1 MGRAGQAAAAAARE
15 LWRAATQDEDGAVA
29 VYAALGLLGACH
41 TAARAGTIATV
52 RQVLPALAAAD
63 GGHDG
68 DDDGDAAQGQEEGDE
83 DIVSYSE
90 VVAAELRKQAAAD
103 DGGAG
108 DDEIVSYSEVV
119 AAELRGGSAAQR
131 PELASHFLE
140 AAAAAVS
147 GGGEGGA
154 GAARIPFATKY

>member
-29 VYAALGLLGACH
+29 VYAALGLLGACR

-52 RQVLPALAAAD
+52 RQELPAQAAA
-63 GGHDG
+63 GGG
-68 DDDGDAAQGQEEGDE
+68 DDGDAAQGPEEGDE

-90 VVAAELRKQAAAD
+90 VVAAELR
-103 DGGAG
+103 
-108 DDEIVSYSEVV
+108 
-119 AAELRGGSAAQR
+119 GGSATQR

-147 GGGEGGA
+147 GGGP

>member
-1 MGRAGQAAAAAARE
+1 M
-15 LWRAATQDEDGAVA
+15 WRAATLDEDGAVA
-29 VYAALGLLGACH
+29 VYAALGLLGACR

-52 RQVLPALAAAD
+52 RQELPAQAAA
-63 GGHDG
+63 GGG
-68 DDDGDAAQGQEEGDE
+68 DDGDAAQGQEEGDE

-119 AAELRGGSAAQR
+119 AAELRGGSATQR

-147 GGGEGGA
+147 GGGP

>member
-1 MGRAGQAAAAAARE
+1 M
-15 LWRAATQDEDGAVA
+15 A
-29 VYAALGLLGACH
+29 VYAALGLLGACR

-52 RQVLPALAAAD
+52 RQELPAQAAA
-63 GGHDG
+63 GGG
-68 DDDGDAAQGQEEGDE
+68 DDGDAAQGQEEGDE
-83 DIVSYSE
+83 DIVSYSD
-90 VVAAELRKQAAAD
+90 VVAAELRKAAAD

-119 AAELRGGSAAQR
+119 AAELRGGSATQR

-147 GGGEGGA
+147 GGGP

>member
-1 MGRAGQAAAAAARE
+1 M
-15 LWRAATQDEDGAVA
+15 A
-29 VYAALGLLGACH
+29 VYAALGLLGACR

-52 RQVLPALAAAD
+52 RQELPALAAAD
-63 GGHDG
+63 GGRDG

-83 DIVSYSE
+83 
-90 VVAAELRKQAAAD
+90 
-103 DGGAG
+103 
-108 DDEIVSYSEVV
+108 EIVSYSEVV
-119 AAELRGGSAAQR
+119 AAELRGGSATQR
-131 PELASHFLE
+131 PELANHFLE